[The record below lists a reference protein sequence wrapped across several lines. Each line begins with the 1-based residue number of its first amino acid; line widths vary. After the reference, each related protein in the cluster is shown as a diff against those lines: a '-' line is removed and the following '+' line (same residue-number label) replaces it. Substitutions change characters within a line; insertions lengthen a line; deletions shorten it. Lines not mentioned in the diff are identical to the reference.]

1 MSGHSWGQRL
11 FLALN
16 IVVITACFIGAGGLV
31 VAHYYGNTLNR
42 VELSAPATSVP
53 LGGSPATDPATGG
66 VVPPTSAGPTE
77 TFPPADPQA
86 KNFLITGAD
95 NNSCLDPNSPYAS
108 AFGDRS
114 TMGAR
119 SDTVMIMR
127 VDPST
132 KQAAVLSFPRDL
144 WVDIAGRGSPQRINT
159 AYVKDD
165 PQRLIDTI
173 YQNFGIGVDHFIQ
186 IDFCAFRTIVNGLG
200 GVAVPFTYPARDE
213 NTGLNVPV
221 GGGACFTF
229 DGDHALAYVR
239 SRHYQYQDAN
249 GKWKTDPVGDL
260 GRVSRQQ
267 DFLRRVLS
275 AALDRGVTDP
285 SVARSLIKAAQQNV
299 TVDDELTPARMLEF
313 VGVLRD
319 FRPGGIATY
328 QIEAKGAKIG
338 GASVLLPQI
347 KGDNMQAILRIF
359 KGEAPLAG
367 APQQV
372 FETTTTSTST
382 PATTTTRPSTS
393 TSTGGGSSTS
403 TTTTTTPPTTTPP
416 VTTISQPDPEQNPKG
431 IVPPADVSC

>member
-1 MSGHSWGQRL
+1 MSGHSWTQRL
-11 FLALN
+11 LLALN
-16 IVVITACFIGAGGLV
+16 IIVITACFVGAGGLV
-31 VAHYYGNTLNR
+31 VARYYGNSLNR
-42 VELSAPATSVP
+42 VDLAAPSTSVP
-53 LGGSPATDPATGG
+53 VGGTPSGDDAATG
-66 VVPPTSAGPTE
+66 VTTGPTGPPE
-77 TFPPADPQA
+77 TFPDVDPVA

-144 WVDIAGRGSPQRINT
+144 WVDIAGRGSKQRINT
-159 AYVKDD
+159 AYVKND

-173 YQNFGIGVDHFIQ
+173 YQNFGIGIDHFIQ

-200 GVAVPFTYPARDE
+200 GVAVPFTFPARDQ

-239 SRHYQYQDAN
+239 SRKYQYKDTN

-275 AALDRGVTDP
+275 AAIDRGVTDP

-299 TVDDELTPARMLEF
+299 AVDRNLTVDRMLEF
-313 VGVLRD
+313 VGVLRN
-319 FRPGGIATY
+319 FEPGGVASY
-328 QIEAKGAKIG
+328 QIESKGAKVG

-372 FETTTTSTST
+372 FETTTTVA
-382 PATTTTRPSTS
+382 PTTTVRP
-393 TSTGGGSSTS
+393 GTS
-403 TTTTTTPPTTTPP
+403 TTTPGSTNSTTSTTTPPTTTPP
-416 VTTISQPDPEQNPKG
+416 TTTTTVPQVVQADPEQNPKG
-431 IVPPADVSC
+431 IVPPTDVSC

>member
-1 MSGHSWGQRL
+1 MSGHSWTQRL
-11 FLALN
+11 LLALN
-16 IVVITACFIGAGGLV
+16 LIVITACFVGAGALLT
-31 VAHYYGNTLNR
+31 ARYYGNSLNR
-42 VELSAPATSVP
+42 VDLAAPAISVD
-53 LGGSPATDPATGG
+53 LGGTPAVDPATRDT
-66 VVPPTSAGPTE
+66 VTDEPAAPTE
-77 TFPPADPQA
+77 TFPDVDAAA

-144 WVDIAGRGSPQRINT
+144 WVDIAGRGSKQRINT
-159 AYVKDD
+159 AYVRDD

-173 YQNFGIGVDHFIQ
+173 YQNFGVGVDHFIQ

-200 GVAVPFTYPARDE
+200 GVAVPFTFPARDA

-221 GGGACFTF
+221 GGGTCFTF

-239 SRHYQYQDAN
+239 SRHYQYQDTN

-299 TVDDELTPARMLEF
+299 VVDKQLTVDRMLEF
-313 VGVLRD
+313 VGVLRN
-319 FRPGGIATY
+319 FEPGGIATY
-328 QIEAKGAKIG
+328 QIETKGAKISG
-338 GASVLLPQI
+338 NSVLLPQI

-367 APQQV
+367 APEQV
-372 FETTTTSTST
+372 FETTTTVAPSTT
-382 PATTTTRPSTS
+382 AGPSTS
-393 TSTGGGSSTS
+393 AGSSTS
-403 TTTTTTPPTTTPP
+403 VGATTTTTTTMPPATA
-416 VTTISQPDPEQNPKG
+416 TTISQPDPEQNPKG
-431 IVPPADVSC
+431 IVPPVDVSC

>member
-16 IVVITACFIGAGGLV
+16 IVVITACFVGAGGLV
-31 VAHYYGNTLNR
+31 MAHYYGNSLNR
-42 VELSAPATSVP
+42 VDLAAPATSVP
-53 LGGSPATDPATGG
+53 VGGTPTTDPGAGAVAPQT
-66 VVPPTSAGPTE
+66 TSGPTE
-77 TFPPADPQA
+77 TFPPADPAA

-200 GVAVPFTYPARDE
+200 GVAVPFTFPARDE

-275 AALDRGVTDP
+275 AALARGVTDP

-299 TVDDELTPARMLEF
+299 VVDRDLTVDRMLEF

-319 FRPGGIATY
+319 FQPGGIATY
-328 QIEAKGAKIG
+328 QIEAKGAKVG

-367 APQQV
+367 APEQV
-372 FETTTTSTST
+372 FETTTTSTPPT
-382 PATTTTRPSTS
+382 TTTTRPSTS
-393 TSTGGGSSTS
+393 VGGTTTSSTS
-403 TTTTTTPPTTTPP
+403 TTTTTTTPPTTT
-416 VTTISQPDPEQNPKG
+416 IGQPDPEQNPKG